1 MKKYFLIIAAL
12 FLASIAYTQSNT
24 EEVDLMQAAFGMGK
38 KDIVSAFVNPS
49 ASQSEAFWTLY
60 DEYESQRK
68 GLGKDRI
75 ALLEQYAQQYET
87 MTSEQADAWTTKVI
101 ALQKKTDQLISTYYK
116 KVKGISDGIV
126 ATQFY
131 QVEYFILTGI
141 RMELLDAIP
150 FVQE

>member
-1 MKKYFLIIAAL
+1 MKKHLLIIASL

-38 KDIVSAFVNPS
+38 KDIVSAFVIPS